1 VFTFNGDWQNGG
13 FDTDA
18 PGNIGFFV
26 FPSAEE
32 GGVHGSMGVP
42 DTYGISAGAKN
53 PDCAAFFLDWVGTNP
68 EARAINV
75 TKSGSAP
82 MGPADLTIPPAPE
95 GSITNETLAAAGVA
109 AADNGMM
116 DFIAN
121 ATGTI
126 FPNGWTPEL
135 QNMVG
140 GQQTP
145 EGLLQTVQ
153 AVYEEELAQ

>member
-1 VFTFNGDWQNGG
+1 
-13 FDTDA
+13 
-18 PGNIGFFV
+18 
-26 FPSAEE
+26 
-32 GGVHGSMGVP
+32 
-42 DTYGISAGAKN
+42 
-53 PDCAAFFLDWVGTNP
+53 FFLDWVGTNP

-75 TKSGSAP
+75 AKSGSAP
-82 MGPADLTIPPAPE
+82 MGPADLPIPPAAE
-95 GSITNETLAAAGVA
+95 GSITNDTLAAAGVVA
-109 AADNGMM
+109 AENGNM

-126 FPNGWTPEL
+126 FPSGWTPEL

-153 AVYEEELAQ
+153 AVY